1 MIAHEDQVKRL
12 FVLIMKSLLL
22 YIYMYK
28 SVSIAIVY
36 IRKLHEGALILS
48 HGAWSRSY
56 LGLKKIGS
64 SNPMMIFII
73 ISYLF
78 NCTF

>member
-1 MIAHEDQVKRL
+1 MIAHEDQVQRL

-36 IRKLHEGALILS
+36 IRKLHEGALGIS
-48 HGAWSRSY
+48 HGTWSRS
-56 LGLKKIGS
+56 GLLKIENS
-64 SNPMMIFII
+64 SFMIIFII

-78 NCTF
+78 NYIF